1 MSDFSMIIA
10 QATIESLRQGLT
22 RSDCSYI
29 EFGKS
34 KAAAV
39 VFGNSI
45 LEISNEIPVYIER
58 EVSVDKSSIKLGSGM
73 SIFLLRKIE
82 DIQNFLGHELTN
94 VTFSDSFD
102 MDMWNVHSRDKAL
115 LMCRLRTSD
124 PVLRRMLGIDSLK
137 AQLYP

>member
-10 QATIESLRQGLT
+10 QATIESLRQRLT
-22 RSDCSYI
+22 KIDRYWI
-29 EFGKS
+29 QFGKS
-34 KAAAV
+34 RAAAV

-45 LEISNEIPVYIER
+45 LEISNEIPLYLEP
-58 EVSVDKSSIKLGSGM
+58 EVSIDKSSIKLGSGM

-82 DIQNFLGHELTN
+82 DIQHFLGNELTN

-102 MDMWNVHSRDKAL
+102 IDMWNVHSRDKAL
-115 LMCRLRTSD
+115 LMCRVRTSD